1 MRPQVQILLA
11 PPGSRSRVRS
21 PADGN
26 RLPGFCVCWPA
37 LPLLPV
43 TSLARPGALVRSRS
57 RPAVVPTLG
66 PMTVR
71 RGLLWCGV
79 AGSGLFILIFLI
91 NDVVKPDYDPVRDA
105 VSEAGIGSG
114 GWLQIANFTVSGLL
128 ITASSVAISQVV
140 NRWTGMLVGLVGA
153 GLALA
158 GVFVSDPVPTD
169 DATWHGM
176 IHNVVGSLSSAALVA
191 ACFVAARWRTTALW
205 RWYSLVVGVAMP
217 LTFVV
222 ATGATETLGI
232 WQRLTNVIG
241 WTWLIVLALRAMR
254 ASATS
259 EGDQGRRV
267 DVTSVSA

>member
-1 MRPQVQILLA
+1 M
-11 PPGSRSRVRS
+11 
-21 PADGN
+21 
-26 RLPGFCVCWPA
+26 
-37 LPLLPV
+37 
-43 TSLARPGALVRSRS
+43 
-57 RPAVVPTLG
+57 TL
-66 PMTVR
+66 R

-79 AGSGLFILIFLI
+79 AGSALFILIFLI

-114 GWLQIANFTVSGLL
+114 GWLQIVNFIVSGLL
-128 ITASSVAISQVV
+128 ITASSVAISQAVT
-140 NRWTGMLVGLVGA
+140 RWTGVLVGLVGA

-158 GVFVSDPVPTD
+158 GIFVSDPVPTD

-176 IHNVVGSLSSAALVA
+176 IHNVVGSISSAALIA
-191 ACFVAARWRTTALW
+191 ACFVAARWQATALW
-205 RWYSLVVGVAMP
+205 RWYSIVVGVAMP

-259 EGDQGRRV
+259 ERGHGRRV
-267 DVTSVSA
+267 DVTSVPDGAAPRS